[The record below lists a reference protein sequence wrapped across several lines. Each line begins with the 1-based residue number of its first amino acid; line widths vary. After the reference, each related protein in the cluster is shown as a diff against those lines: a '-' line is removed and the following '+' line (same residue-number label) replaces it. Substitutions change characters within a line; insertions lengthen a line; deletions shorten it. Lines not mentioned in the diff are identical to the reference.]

1 MFVQVVMYSLDG
13 ITEEQYLD
21 VANQL
26 AGRTA
31 NLPGLLAKVWL
42 ENEGSNRYGAI
53 YFWEDEESMVRF
65 ADTDLFEGRAPEFEG
80 LRIEE
85 FKVLERLTAATQPVL
100 EILQPTRL
108 GGGPEA
114 SRASGAAAIESA
126 PTPPTPRQ
134 PVAKK
139 RTPPPAKSA
148 KAAKS
153 VKPATKARAT
163 SASKGPAKRAAK
175 T

>member
-1 MFVQVVMYSLDG
+1 MFVQVVTYNLEG
-13 ITEEQYLD
+13 ISEEQYLD

-26 AGRTA
+26 APRTS

-42 ENEGSNRYGAI
+42 ENEGSNRYGAV

-65 ADTDLFEGRAPEFEG
+65 TDTDLFEGRAPEFAG

-85 FKVLERLTAATQPVL
+85 FKVLERLTAMTQPAL
-100 EILQPTRL
+100 EILQPLRL
-108 GGGPEA
+108 GGGPST
-114 SRASGAAAIESA
+114 SRPSGATGAAPIESA
-126 PTPPTPRQ
+126 PAPPAPRQ

-139 RTPPPAKSA
+139 RTPPPTK
-148 KAAKS
+148 KAPGAG
-153 VKPATKARAT
+153 TGT
-163 SASKGPAKRAAK
+163 SRGPAKRATK